1 VTDAGP
7 RLTAA
12 SDAGEEGA
20 VKRPLS
26 RRRLLAA
33 SVPGLLAGCLVQSGD
48 GGDAVAAG
56 GEADDGG
63 ASTGDGGSDAGG
75 SDAGSEETTESEG
88 ETTGAGESAAE
99 RDDTEQVDGESV
111 PDAVGPDGAGLV
123 VTNAEVLGVADE
135 GYETTVDARLTVENR
150 GRFTYG
156 TVEFRV
162 DAYATR
168 PNSRER
174 HTAGFAYDTERFASG
189 DRFDDG
195 TRRFDVSISFRS
207 RETNVP
213 ADVDWYE
220 VDAAVRR
227 AEPV

>member
-7 RLTAA
+7 SPTAP
-12 SDAGEEGA
+12 SDGGEGGA
-20 VKRPLS
+20 VRRSLS

-33 SVPGLLAGCLVQSGD
+33 SVPGLLAGCLVESGD
-48 GGDAVAAG
+48 GGDAVAEPDAG
-56 GEADDGG
+56 AEGG
-63 ASTGDGGSDAGG
+63 NSESDAETGTDEGTGGDGSTADQ
-75 SDAGSEETTESEG
+75 SEPDR
-88 ETTGAGESAAE
+88 E
-99 RDDTEQVDGESV
+99 RTDQVDDDSV
-111 PDAVGPDGAGLV
+111 PDAVGPDGSGLV

-156 TVEFRV
+156 TVELRV

-168 PNSRER
+168 PGSPER
-174 HTAGFAYDTERFASG
+174 DSVGFAYDTERFPSG

-195 TRRFDVSISFRS
+195 ARRFDVSISFRS

-213 ADVDWYE
+213 ADADWYE
-220 VDAAVRR
+220 VDAAVRTSD
-227 AEPV
+227 PV